1 MSSQQGLPISSSLLF
16 YCFNPLLA
24 PSRLL
29 AHAGFDA
36 RDAVKFWEQRSGPI
50 AECRRS
56 GQPEAPNQ
64 PSKIARQ
71 IMGASHPVSELRVNS
86 LKDELTRWEIERQK
100 VIDLSSTNPS

>member
-1 MSSQQGLPISSSLLF
+1 MTF
-16 YCFNPLLA
+16 
-24 PSRLL
+24 RLL

-36 RDAVKFWEQRSGPI
+36 RDAVTFWEQRSGPA

-56 GQPEAPNQ
+56 GQPAPPNE

-86 LKDELTRWEIERQK
+86 LKDELARWEVERQK
-100 VIDLSSTNPS
+100 TIVSSSSNPG